1 MISAESAVL
10 ADHAFLRGM
19 PAELVALLADAA
31 APISVPAGHRLF
43 DEGAPAENCWLL
55 TGGQVALDLPMPGRP
70 NLIVETLGSGD
81 VIGFSWLS
89 PPHEWQFGAQVLE
102 PPAPS
107 SWTARSCRRCVTI
120 TRNSATS
127 SRYGC
132 WPRRSGGCRLPGSG
146 CSTCTHRLA
155 AVMWD
160 DFGYAA
166 RQVPDRLAGR
176 RDP

>member
-102 PPAPS
+102 PAGAFELDGPVVQALCDDHPELGYQL
-107 SWTARSCRRCVTI
+107 ALRM
-120 TRNSATS
+120 
-127 SRYGC
+127 
-132 WPRRSGGCRLPGSG
+132 
-146 CSTCTHRLA
+146 LA
-155 AVMWD
+155 AAVRRLQATRIRLLD
-160 DFGYAA
+160 LYAPPGGGD
-166 RQVPDRLAGR
+166 VG
-176 RDP
+176 